1 MTGGVAVT
9 VGRGVAG
16 TLGITAGE
24 LMTAG
29 GIDEVEGVLLAGVL
43 DGSGVTGADGGLAAT
58 VAGNGVDGS

>member
-1 MTGGVAVT
+1 
-9 VGRGVAG
+9 
-16 TLGITAGE
+16 
-24 LMTAG
+24 MTAG